1 MLYLDLLGSSFAGGA
16 PAAYIGHGTCTSVH
30 FDTSDAPITSPATK
44 PARDRSP
51 GCTVFL
57 KVPYDGSMTSVVLEA
72 IDSVSTLF
80 HADRIPGAKK
90 RQREH

>member
-1 MLYLDLLGSSFAGGA
+1 MLYFDLLGSSFAGGA

-57 KVPYDGSMTSVVLEA
+57 KVPYDDSMASPVLEA
-72 IDSVSTLF
+72 IDSLS
-80 HADRIPGAKK
+80 ASSDPDPASGPKK